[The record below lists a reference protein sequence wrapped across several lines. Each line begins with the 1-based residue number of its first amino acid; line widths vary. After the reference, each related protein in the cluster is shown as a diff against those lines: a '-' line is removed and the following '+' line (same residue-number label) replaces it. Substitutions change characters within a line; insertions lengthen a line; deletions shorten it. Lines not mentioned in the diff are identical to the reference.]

1 MGRTDT
7 MTIHVRKSG
16 AVVSLFVLMGGSLW
30 AQQHAAPAGADKVPP
45 PQASTVA
52 AAAPDHANAYYH
64 FMLARRYQ
72 ELAGVYNRGD
82 YIERAVAEYKQA
94 IAADPDSLFLR
105 VELAELYWRSGK
117 VPEGIREAESVL
129 KVDPDYPDAHRLLAR
144 IYFHMLDTTQS
155 DQTATKD
162 SLAKAIEHLE
172 ALVRLAPNDT
182 DSWVLLGRL
191 YRASN
196 QLPKAEEAFRK
207 VLKTDPES
215 KAGLG
220 NLAELYFQQGDFAG
234 AIEALNKIPQSDMD
248 SQLLGM
254 LAYALSQSHQM
265 DKAIATYERALADD
279 AENTELRRAY
289 ADALL
294 SDGKTAEARTELEKV
309 LKATPDDGSVY
320 MRLAQ
325 IDRQEGRF
333 DDARQELEKARTA
346 MPDNQEVPYQQ
357 AQLEE
362 TVGNTDKAVQ
372 ILQGLVKQSEK
383 PDGQYTIAEANNR
396 AIFLERLG
404 LVYREQ
410 EKFSQAMDVFKQIQ
424 ALGKSQGARAEFLIV
439 ETLHINHQP
448 DKALTEAD
456 AAIKAYPQDR
466 ALTILRA
473 TMLGE
478 KGRVDEAVAQ
488 LQTLLTKGPTDRE
501 IYISIAQVYSQ
512 AKRYGEAEQSI
523 HSAIEMA
530 GNPDDQE
537 YPLFVLAS
545 IYERQKKYDVAEVTF
560 KKVLSVNPLNAS
572 ASNYLGYMLAD
583 RGVRLDESV
592 KYIKKALELEPNNG
606 AYLDS
611 LGWAY
616 FKMNRYELAETH
628 LEKAAHLIQ
637 NDPTIHEHL
646 GNVYLR
652 MGKSTQAQGE
662 FERALKEWPE
672 AVSSDFDAEQAAK
685 LQKQLDDLKAHMAHD
700 KSARK

>member
-1 MGRTDT
+1 MGRIKT
-7 MTIHVRKSG
+7 MTIHVGKSG
-16 AVVSLFVLMGGSLW
+16 AVISLCFLLGGSLG
-30 AQQHAAPAGADKVPP
+30 AQQQVTPAVVDKAPQT
-45 PQASTVA
+45 QATSP
-52 AAAPDHANAYYH
+52 AAPDHASAYYH

-82 YIERAVAEYKQA
+82 YIDRAVAEYKLA
-94 IAADPDSLFLR
+94 IAGDPDSLFLR
-105 VELAELYWRSGK
+105 IELAELYWRSGK
-117 VPEGIREAESVL
+117 EADGIREAEAVL

-144 IYFHMLDTTQS
+144 LYFHRLDSPTTQS
-155 DQTATKD
+155 NPDATKD
-162 SLAKAIEHLE
+162 NLNKAIEHLE
-172 ALVRLAPNDT
+172 VLVRLTPSDS
-182 DSWVLLGRL
+182 DSWLLLGRL

-220 NLAELYFQQGDFAG
+220 NLAELYFQQGDYAG
-234 AIEALNKIPQSDMD
+234 AIDALSKIPEADMD
-248 SQLLGM
+248 SQLMGM
-254 LAYALSQSHQM
+254 LAYAYSQNHNM
-265 DKAIATYERALADD
+265 EKALATYQKALADD
-279 AENTELRRAY
+279 PDNTELHRAY

-294 SDGKTAEARTELEKV
+294 TDGRSAEARAELEKV
-309 LKATPDDGSVY
+309 LKANPEDGASY

-333 DDARQELEKARTA
+333 DEAREELGKAQA
-346 MPDNQEVPYQQ
+346 VMPDNQEVPYQQ
-357 AQLEE
+357 AQLED
-362 TVGNTDKAVQ
+362 TVGNLDKAIG
-372 ILQGLVKQSEK
+372 ILQGLVKQSEH
-383 PDGQYTIAEANNR
+383 PDGDYTVAEANNR

-410 EKFSQAMDVFKQIQ
+410 DKFREAMDAFKQIQ
-424 ALGKSQGARAEFLIV
+424 ALGKSQGARADFLMV
-439 ETLHINHQP
+439 ETLRLEHQP
-448 DKALTEAD
+448 DKAMAEAD
-456 AAIKAYPQDR
+456 AGVKAYPQDR
-466 ALTILRA
+466 ALVILRA

-478 KGRVDEAVAQ
+478 KGRVDEAVTG
-488 LQTLLTKGPTDRE
+488 LQALLTKQTGDRD
-501 IYISIAQVYSQ
+501 IYVSIAQVYEQ
-512 AKRYGEAEQSI
+512 AKRFDEAEQAVRK
-523 HSAIEMA
+523 AIAMS
-530 GNPDDQE
+530 PTSDDQE

-545 IYERQKKYDVAEVTF
+545 IYERQKKYDVAEATF
-560 KKVLSVNPLNAS
+560 KKVLSMNPLNAS
-572 ASNYLGYMLAD
+572 AANYLGYMLAD

-592 KYIKKALELEPNNG
+592 KYIKKALDLEPNNG

-616 FKMNRYELAETH
+616 FKMNRYDLAQPP

-652 MGKSTQAQGE
+652 MGKSSLAEGE

-685 LQKQLDDLKAHMAHD
+685 LQKQLDDLKAHMARD
-700 KSARK
+700 KSAKN